1 MDFFS
6 NYRSIID
13 KAICDLHDV
22 PLYVF
27 NYSKQKTFH
36 CQPEETA
43 EQIEALAESMKR
55 YKELRRRQKEYRRG
69 LGHSVVV
76 VSQATAGG
84 ATSNA
89 ISIDSDHV
97 SGENGDHSSKDDK
110 AVPNGTNKVRQL
122 KVLLNLTSIIAI
134 QNNAACFDP

>member
-1 MDFFS
+1 M
-6 NYRSIID
+6 YTIYLSII
-13 KAICDLHDV
+13 
-22 PLYVF
+22 F
-27 NYSKQKTFH
+27 NYAKPKIFH

-55 YKELRRRQKEYRRG
+55 FKELRRKQKEYRRG

-110 AVPNGTNKVRQL
+110 AVPNGTNKVSQPKFL
-122 KVLLNLTSIIAI
+122 IYHSSINAI
-134 QNNAACFDP
+134 LHNAACYDT

>member
-1 MDFFS
+1 MFF
-6 NYRSIID
+6 
-13 KAICDLHDV
+13 
-22 PLYVF
+22 
-27 NYSKQKTFH
+27 

-55 YKELRRRQKEYRRG
+55 YKELRRKQKEYRRG

-76 VSQATAGG
+76 VSPATAGA

-97 SGENGDHSSKDDK
+97 NGDAGDHDTKEDKVVSK
-110 AVPNGTNKVRQL
+110 GTNKVSH
-122 KVLLNLTSIIAI
+122 LNFTTYDISLTSIFILD
-134 QNNAACFDP
+134 ACLNS

>member
-1 MDFFS
+1 MYTIYLCIFF
-6 NYRSIID
+6 D
-13 KAICDLHDV
+13 
-22 PLYVF
+22 
-27 NYSKQKTFH
+27 YSKQKIFH

-55 YKELRRRQKEYRRG
+55 YKELRRKQKEYRRG

-76 VSQATAGG
+76 VSQATTGG

-110 AVPNGTNKVRQL
+110 AVPNGTNKVRQS

-134 QNNAACFDP
+134 

>member
-1 MDFFS
+1 M
-6 NYRSIID
+6 YTKYLCII
-13 KAICDLHDV
+13 
-22 PLYVF
+22 F
-27 NYSKQKTFH
+27 NYAEPKIFH

-55 YKELRRRQKEYRRG
+55 YKELRRKQKEYRRG

-84 ATSNA
+84 VTSNA

-97 SGENGDHSSKDDK
+97 NGENGDHSSKDDK
-110 AVPNGTNKVRQL
+110 AVANGTNKVSQPKFL
-122 KVLLNLTSIIAI
+122 IHHTSIIAI
-134 QNNAACFDP
+134 LHNAACFDT